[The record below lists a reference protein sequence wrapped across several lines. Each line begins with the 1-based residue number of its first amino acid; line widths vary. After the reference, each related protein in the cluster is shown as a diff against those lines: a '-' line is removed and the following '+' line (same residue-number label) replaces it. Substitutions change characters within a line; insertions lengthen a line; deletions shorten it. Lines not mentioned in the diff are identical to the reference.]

1 MDDDHVQLIDY
12 STNLNGP
19 INRYDTNR
27 NKNADRTQLPEWDC
41 LSSASRIPPASSNI
55 PPACSNTPAPS
66 AISSTLQ
73 AASHSGIVRGHPRG
87 TQL

>member
-1 MDDDHVQLIDY
+1 MNDDQVQLIDY
-12 STNLNGP
+12 STNSNRP

-27 NKNADRTQLPEWDC
+27 EKNADRTQLPEWDW
-41 LSSASRIPPASSNI
+41 LSSASRNPPASSD
-55 PPACSNTPAPS
+55 TPAPS

-73 AASHSGIVRGHPRG
+73 AASQSGIVRGPPRG